1 MKKNKCHICN
11 QFCSKSEKTLNLPN
25 LKFISGTGKLMSV
38 FKKYSFCQNS
48 YFINTINNRV
58 WKKMLKKSIQ
68 IIISTK
74 KGFLNI
80 LQLEKILSMKK
91 LKN

>member
-38 FKKYSFCQNS
+38 SK
-48 YFINTINNRV
+48 NTHFVKIV
-58 WKKMLKKSIQ
+58 ILLTQLIIGCGKKMLKKS
-68 IIISTK
+68 
-74 KGFLNI
+74 F
-80 LQLEKILSMKK
+80 K
-91 LKN
+91 L